1 MWLGWCSSSLTWGGK
16 NQPTLSFIPCV
27 ILKSHALQHKARQ
40 MLANVMHRNRN
51 AAEISE
57 LLHGWISRIVLKHC
71 VWVKIV
77 KESHW
82 RWNLR
87 VGSPWTTMFFLSCRI
102 VFPADTC
109 TVTVLM
115 PSLENVHGRLPSRVI
130 TGCWGRERQGVSR
143 SKAPDILTLLI
154 LTPQHAHVRLTK
166 GASCSVYTV
175 RTYRVP
181 WGKDSLI
188 LTMNLLQFLVPYQE
202 KRNPEPIVAFCPVTT
217 SLKTFIVYWFW
228 AAFPLYIIL
237 FKLVQKAFQNLINQN
252 IQFLNEADCSKIDFV
267 TW

>member
-1 MWLGWCSSSLTWGGK
+1 
-16 NQPTLSFIPCV
+16 
-27 ILKSHALQHKARQ
+27 
-40 MLANVMHRNRN
+40 MHRNRN
-51 AAEISE
+51 ALSSE
-57 LLHGWISRIVLKHC
+57 LLHGWISRIVLKHY
-71 VWVKIV
+71 VWVTTV

-166 GASCSVYTV
+166 EASCSVYTV

-202 KRNPEPIVAFCPVTT
+202 KRNPEPVRWPNHSILSIYYLTKNACLLILRSRYNRNSTLNYSVQT
-217 SLKTFIVYWFW
+217 SSESIWE
-228 AAFPLYIIL
+228 
-237 FKLVQKAFQNLINQN
+237 
-252 IQFLNEADCSKIDFV
+252 LN
-267 TW
+267 